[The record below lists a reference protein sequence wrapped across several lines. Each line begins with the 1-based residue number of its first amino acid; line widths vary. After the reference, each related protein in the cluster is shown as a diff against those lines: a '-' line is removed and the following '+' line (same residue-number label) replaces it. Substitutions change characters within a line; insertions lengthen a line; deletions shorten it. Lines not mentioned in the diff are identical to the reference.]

1 MYCIPTSC
9 QNTRKV
15 LDKKPALAYNGI
27 DTRICVCQPG
37 LIPTIRT
44 HAYRPRMKSKV
55 QITKGAIP
63 MKDCCCGPSN
73 WQKYAEG
80 YDHYIHDYMKVILV
94 VDYQR
99 FRVSKLSF
107 DAFLMCSII

>member
-1 MYCIPTSC
+1 
-9 QNTRKV
+9 
-15 LDKKPALAYNGI
+15 
-27 DTRICVCQPG
+27 
-37 LIPTIRT
+37 
-44 HAYRPRMKSKV
+44 
-55 QITKGAIP
+55 